1 MACFVP
7 FNNRNLDISFFVFK
21 PTVVLVDKFV
31 ETLKHFSG
39 STENLG
45 CVQSSIFRSIHGNM
59 IIWYGAWMKKF
70 SENKELLT
78 SALLSMLANT
88 SSMAIITE
96 HGFFDAYAGESR
108 DGSSAAKF
116 STGDA
121 ISMNI
126 IVPQSGDINDL
137 SYANLAI
144 FKSHFLKMEGAS
156 AGVCL
161 NCQSMPSVTCLYV
174 WKSLQFCYSWI
185 INSDHRRTML
195 PYLERFS
202 LDIKYDIFRVVFVS
216 SDNLLNYQNLPSNQA
231 LQNGGI
237 SKEESQVIMQD

>member
-1 MACFVP
+1 MACFLP
-7 FNNRNLDISFFVFK
+7 LNSRNLDVSFFVFR
-21 PTVVLVDKFV
+21 PTVVLVDELL
-31 ETLKHFSG
+31 ETLKQFSG

-45 CVQSSIFRSIHGNM
+45 CVHSSILKSIHGNM
-59 IIWYGAWMKKF
+59 IIWYGAWMKKS

-78 SALLSMLANT
+78 EALLSMLTNI
-88 SSMAIITE
+88 SSMAILIE

-121 ISMNI
+121 ISMNM
-126 IVPQSGDINDL
+126 IVPESGDINEI

-144 FKSHFLKMEGAS
+144 FKSHFVKMGGAT

-161 NCQSMPSVTCLYV
+161 KCQSKPRVACLYV

-185 INSDHRRTML
+185 INSDHRKTML

-202 LDIKYDIFRVVFVS
+202 FDIKYDIFRVIFVS
-216 SDNLLNYQNLPSNQA
+216 SENVSSYKHRSPNHM
-231 LQNGGI
+231 LQNGGN
-237 SKEESQVIMQD
+237 SKEKGTVIMQG

>member
-1 MACFVP
+1 MM
-7 FNNRNLDISFFVFK
+7 L
-21 PTVVLVDKFV
+21 L
-31 ETLKHFSG
+31 LK
-39 STENLG
+39 
-45 CVQSSIFRSIHGNM
+45 SSYIM
-59 IIWYGAWMKKF
+59 V
-70 SENKELLT
+70 
-78 SALLSMLANT
+78 SALYSHSLFLYMNLFFPQLSMLT
-88 SSMAIITE
+88 SISSMAILTD
-96 HGFFDAYAGESR
+96 HGFFDAYAGEST

-121 ISMNI
+121 ISMNV

-144 FKSHFLKMEGAS
+144 FKSHFLKMEGVS

-161 NCQSMPSVTCLYV
+161 NCQTMPRVASLYV

-185 INSDHRRTML
+185 INSDHRKTML

-216 SDNLLNYQNLPSNQA
+216 SDNLLSYQHLPSHMM
-231 LQNGGI
+231 LQNEETR
-237 SKEESQVIMQD
+237 KEKSQVIMQD